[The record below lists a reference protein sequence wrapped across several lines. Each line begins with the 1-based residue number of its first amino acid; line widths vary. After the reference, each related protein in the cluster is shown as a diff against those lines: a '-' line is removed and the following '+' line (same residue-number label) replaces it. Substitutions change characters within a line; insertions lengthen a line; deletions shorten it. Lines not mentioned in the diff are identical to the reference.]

1 VLDIHQLA
9 VIAGVARAGS
19 YTAAAELLGYTQP
32 AVSYRMRALER
43 TIGVQLAVR
52 SGRGVRLTAAG
63 HRLAQH
69 AEVVLSALGA
79 VEDEFRTYAAHAR
92 GVVRVAAIH
101 SACASL
107 LPGAVARLRSARPD
121 VQVVLERATSPDA
134 YRSLR
139 DGTTDVALVSVRAD
153 TRPDAPGPG
162 TGTGTDAV
170 PGSGPEAVPGPGSDP
185 EAVPGA
191 GARPV
196 VAEADVVDLPL
207 ISDPRCVLLP
217 VDHPLAD
224 LRTIPLSALADEPW
238 VLDEDRE
245 EFAAACSRAG
255 FEPRAVAITNDPA
268 TAHDLVAHGVGAA
281 VAEGLALPPRPDPRV
296 VARPLRDWPP
306 RRLHALLRPE
316 TTRAPAV
323 EALLTALRA
332 AVEDHLAADGNGGVP
347 RWGRVDLATPPR
359 GAGVDASVV

>member
-1 VLDIHQLA
+1 MLDIHQLA

-32 AVSYRMRALER
+32 AVSYRMRSLER

-52 SGRGVRLTAAG
+52 SGRGVRLTPAG
-63 HRLAQH
+63 RRLAQH

-92 GVVRVAAIH
+92 GMVRVSAIH

-139 DGTTDVALVSVRAD
+139 DGTTDVALVSVRDGA
-153 TRPDAPGPG
+153 RPDAPDTAPDAGPG
-162 TGTGTDAV
+162 TDPGAADAAAE
-170 PGSGPEAVPGPGSDP
+170 PGPPEA
-185 EAVPGA
+185 E
-191 GARPV
+191 
-196 VAEADVVDLPL
+196 VVDVPL

-224 LRTIPLSALADEPW
+224 LRTIPLSALADESW
-238 VLDEDRE
+238 VLDEERD
-245 EFAAACSRAG
+245 EFTAACARAG
-255 FEPRAVAITNDPA
+255 FEPRTVAITNDPA

-296 VARPLRDWPP
+296 VARPLRGWPP
-306 RRLHALLRPE
+306 RRVHALLRAG

-323 EALLTALRA
+323 EALLTALRE
-332 AVEDHLAADGNGGVP
+332 AVEDHRAANGDPAPLRLARTAE
-347 RWGRVDLATPPR
+347 A
-359 GAGVDASVV
+359 AG

>member
-1 VLDIHQLA
+1 MLDIHQLA

-52 SGRGVRLTAAG
+52 SGRGVRLTPAG
-63 HRLAQH
+63 RRLAQH

-92 GVVRVAAIH
+92 GMVRVSAIH

-121 VQVVLERATSPDA
+121 VQIVLERATSPDA

-139 DGTTDVALVSVRAD
+139 DGTSDVALVSVRD
-153 TRPDAPGPG
+153 GSRPDEPGH
-162 TGTGTDAV
+162 GTGTD
-170 PGSGPEAVPGPGSDP
+170 SEAEADP
-185 EAVPGA
+185 D
-191 GARPV
+191 
-196 VAEADVVDLPL
+196 ADVVDFPL

-217 VDHPLAD
+217 YDHPLAD
-224 LRTIPLSALADEPW
+224 LRTIPLSALADEAW

-245 EFAAACSRAG
+245 EFTAACARAG
-255 FEPRAVAITNDPA
+255 FEPRTVAITNDPA

-296 VARPLRDWPP
+296 VARPLRGWPP
-306 RRLHALLRPE
+306 RRVHALLRAE
-316 TTRAPAV
+316 ARRTPAV
-323 EALLTALRA
+323 EALLAALRE
-332 AVEDHLAADGNGGVP
+332 AVEDHLAADGDSGVP

-359 GAGVDASVV
+359 GAEVDASVV

>member
-1 VLDIHQLA
+1 MLDIHQLA

-52 SGRGVRLTAAG
+52 SGRGVRLTPAG
-63 HRLAQH
+63 RRLAQH
-69 AEVVLSALGA
+69 AEAVLSALGA

-92 GVVRVAAIH
+92 GTVRVSAIH

-107 LPGAVARLRSARPD
+107 LPGTVARLRSVRPD
-121 VQVVLERATSPDA
+121 VQIVLERASSPDA

-139 DGTTDVALVSVRAD
+139 DGRTDVALVSVRD
-153 TRPDAPGPG
+153 GCRPDDPDLDPDPDPAP
-162 TGTGTDAV
+162 D
-170 PGSGPEAVPGPGSDP
+170 
-185 EAVPGA
+185 VPGA

-196 VAEADVVDLPL
+196 APEAEVVDLPL

-217 VDHPLAD
+217 ADHPLAD
-224 LRTIPLSALADEPW
+224 LRTIPLSALADEAW

-245 EFAAACSRAG
+245 EFTGACARAG
-255 FEPRAVAITNDPA
+255 FEPRTVAITNDPA

-281 VAEGLALPPRPDPRV
+281 VAEGLALPPHPDPRV

-306 RRLHALLRPE
+306 RHVHALLRAE
-316 TTRAPAV
+316 TRRAPAV
-323 EALLTALRA
+323 EALLMALRE
-332 AVEDHLAADGNGGVP
+332 AVEGHLARDGDP
-347 RWGRVDLATPPR
+347 APLRLAR
-359 GAGVDASVV
+359 AAKAAG

>member
-1 VLDIHQLA
+1 MSVEGAGTIRPIRIFPACINTFYSVHVLDIHQLA

-32 AVSYRMRALER
+32 AVSYRMRSLER

-52 SGRGVRLTAAG
+52 SGRGVRLTPAG

-92 GVVRVAAIH
+92 GMVRVSAIH

-134 YRSLR
+134 YRALR
-139 DGTTDVALVSVRAD
+139 DGTTDVALVSVRDGA
-153 TRPDAPGPG
+153 RPDDP
-162 TGTGTDAV
+162 GTDA
-170 PGSGPEAVPGPGSDP
+170 DP
-185 EAVPGA
+185 DPGA
-191 GARPV
+191 
-196 VAEADVVDLPL
+196 AEAEVVDLPL

-224 LRTIPLSALADEPW
+224 LRTIPLSALADESW
-238 VLDEDRE
+238 VLDEDRD
-245 EFAAACSRAG
+245 EFTAACARAG
-255 FEPRAVAITNDPA
+255 FEPRTAAITNDPA

-296 VARPLRDWPP
+296 VARPLRGWPP
-306 RRLHALLRPE
+306 RRVHALLRAG

-323 EALLTALRA
+323 EALLTALREAVDDHRA
-332 AVEDHLAADGNGGVP
+332 ANGDPAPLRLARA
-347 RWGRVDLATPPR
+347 AEA
-359 GAGVDASVV
+359 AG